1 MSKQLIYPIEGGCAC
16 KSVRYRLLIAPMFV
30 HCCHCSYCQ
39 CETGSAF
46 AVNALIEANR
56 MELLSGEIERIEIPT
71 LSGKGQD
78 FFRCSRCKVA
88 IWSNYA
94 GAGSAVNFV
103 RVGTL
108 DNPNLC
114 PPDIHIYISTKLDWV
129 VLPTETPAV
138 AEYYRASQYW
148 PADSLARYKAAH
160 PN

>member
-1 MSKQLIYPIEGGCAC
+1 MSKQIIYPIEGGCTC

-78 FFRCSRCKVA
+78 IFRCSRCKVA

-114 PPDIHIYISTKLDWV
+114 PPDIHIYTSTKQDWV

-148 PADSLARYKAAH
+148 PADSLARYKAAL
-160 PN
+160 PK